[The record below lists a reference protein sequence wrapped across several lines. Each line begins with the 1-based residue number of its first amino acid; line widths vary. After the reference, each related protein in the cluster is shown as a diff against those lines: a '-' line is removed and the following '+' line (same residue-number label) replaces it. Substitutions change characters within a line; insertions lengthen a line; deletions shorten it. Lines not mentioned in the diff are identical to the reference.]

1 MLPLVALVGRP
12 NVGKSTIF
20 NALTRTRD
28 ALVHDQPGVTR
39 DRNYGVCRLDED
51 NHFLVV
57 DTGGIAEEEEGL
69 AGATTRQARAAAA
82 EADLILFVVDAR
94 DGSSAMDDEIL
105 AWLRKLSRPTLL
117 LINKID
123 GTDEDS
129 VRSEFARYGF
139 SEMLTVSAAH
149 RQGLDDLLEEVV
161 QRLPEEGSGE
171 ELDND
176 PNRIRIAFVGRPNVG
191 KSTLTN
197 ALVGA
202 KVSIVSNRPQTTR
215 HRLLGIATYPEGQL
229 VLVDTPGLHKVQKRA
244 MNRVMNRAA
253 RGSLEGVDAGLLV
266 IEAGRWDEEDSLAF
280 NVLRDAGIPVVLVVN
295 KIDRLKDKGALL
307 PFLQEVTAGRDFS
320 SVHPISAQKRNG
332 LEALVRDVLAL
343 LPEAPP
349 MFGED
354 EITDRSQRFLAGEL
368 VREQLMRQLGEEL
381 PYATTVEIE
390 RFTEDGNLLRIG
402 AVIWVEREGQKAI
415 VIGKG
420 GTRLKE
426 IGAKS
431 RLQMERLF
439 GAKVFLETWV
449 RVREGWSDDEAA
461 LKAFGYE

>member
-1 MLPLVALVGRP
+1 VTDQTSHRCGSVAV
-12 NVGKSTIF
+12 I
-20 NALTRTRD
+20 
-28 ALVHDQPGVTR
+28 
-39 DRNYGVCRLDED
+39 
-51 NHFLVV
+51 
-57 DTGGIAEEEEGL
+57 
-69 AGATTRQARAAAA
+69 
-82 EADLILFVVDAR
+82 
-94 DGSSAMDDEIL
+94 
-105 AWLRKLSRPTLL
+105 
-117 LINKID
+117 
-123 GTDEDS
+123 
-129 VRSEFARYGF
+129 
-139 SEMLTVSAAH
+139 
-149 RQGLDDLLEEVV
+149 
-161 QRLPEEGSGE
+161 
-171 ELDND
+171 
-176 PNRIRIAFVGRPNVG
+176 GRPNVG

-253 RGSLEGVDAGLLV
+253 RGSLEGVDAGLQV
-266 IEAGRWDEEDSLAF
+266 
-280 NVLRDAGIPVVLVVN
+280 
-295 KIDRLKDKGALL
+295 DRLKEKAALL
-307 PFLQEVTAGRDFS
+307 PFLQQVTEGREFAA
-320 SVHPISAQKRNG
+320 VHPISAQKRNG

-343 LPEAPP
+343 VPEAPP

-420 GTRLKE
+420 GTRLKD

-431 RLQMERLF
+431 RMQMERLF